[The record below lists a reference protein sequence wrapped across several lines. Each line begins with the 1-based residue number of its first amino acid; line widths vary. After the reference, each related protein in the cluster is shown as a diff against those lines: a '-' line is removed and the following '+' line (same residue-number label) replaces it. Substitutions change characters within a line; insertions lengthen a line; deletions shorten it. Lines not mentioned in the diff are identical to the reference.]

1 MCLLQEHDA
10 SQCAAANANVN
21 ANANATPRQPSHY
34 FGSTFIT
41 RLMNLGP
48 GGSRQYDYPGVR
60 RWSKK
65 FDVFAM
71 RRVYMPVNIND
82 THWTLLVVDMEQK
95 SITFYDSMNGA
106 GSGYLDAAI
115 RWLADEHQDKKKGPL
130 QPPPNQWS
138 LQSRL
143 PHVPQQ
149 GNGYDCGVFTS
160 MCADYL
166 TDDLPLQCYGQAD
179 MENFRLRIAAACMR
193 GQLGYV

>member
-1 MCLLQEHDA
+1 M
-10 SQCAAANANVN
+10 
-21 ANANATPRQPSHY
+21 ATVEPRLEEKQTELADLREKV
-34 FGSTFIT
+34 GLCT
-41 RLMNLGP
+41 
-48 GGSRQYDYPGVR
+48 
-60 RWSKK
+60 KK
-65 FDVFAM
+65 AQDLKQ
-71 RRVYMPVNIND
+71 N
-82 THWTLLVVDMEQK
+82 VVDMEQK

-106 GSGYLDAAI
+106 GTGYLDAAI
-115 RWLADEHQDKKKGPL
+115 RWLTDEHQDKKKGPL